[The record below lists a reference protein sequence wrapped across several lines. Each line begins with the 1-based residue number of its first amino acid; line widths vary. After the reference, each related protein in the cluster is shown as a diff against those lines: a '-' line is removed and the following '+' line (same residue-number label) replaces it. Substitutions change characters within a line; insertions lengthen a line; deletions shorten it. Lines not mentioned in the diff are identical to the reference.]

1 MKEGKIN
8 KLDDIELDSLPLD
21 LVCDEREILILQQST
36 DEPLICYQIN
46 DEQKACTVDYY
57 CSHNFEGLCLIST
70 YHDQTLLTIFPCD
83 ISLLQVPVRP
93 RFRMPRFTEQCFT
106 INEAEGV

>member
-46 DEQKACTVDYY
+46 DEQKACTV
-57 CSHNFEGLCLIST
+57 
-70 YHDQTLLTIFPCD
+70 
-83 ISLLQVPVRP
+83 
-93 RFRMPRFTEQCFT
+93 
-106 INEAEGV
+106 